1 MQKFNSIDKT
11 HWSQPFFILGIILF
25 AVAIALWQLVPP
37 NVIPTTAPLT
47 EFSADRAM
55 PDLKA
60 ISQAP
65 HPIGSAAHTAVRE
78 YLMIQLKAMG
88 LQPEIQTTTVIT

>member
-1 MQKFNSIDKT
+1 MQKSNPIEKN
-11 HWSQPFFILGIILF
+11 HWSLRLVILGIILF

-37 NVIPTTAPLT
+37 NVIPATAPPT
-47 EFSADRAM
+47 EFSADRTM

-65 HPIGSAAHTAVRE
+65 HPIGSAAHTAVWGRSRF
-78 YLMIQLKAMG
+78 YSARSG
-88 LQPEIQTTTVIT
+88 